1 MLLEWQTA
9 NVSQAYLSAVP
20 KGDGVNDVTAKQLER
35 ITNSKFVTGPL
46 TVADFVPRVRPT
58 LSQSRASRTSTS
70 SLVRLRLWPSFAVPA
85 SLAATVQLESAQ
97 NSLFTVIQ
105 VVTMQTQLL
114 DKAEIMPLATRQ
126 SALLFRAGL
135 CTIQ

>member
-1 MLLEWQTA
+1 M
-9 NVSQAYLSAVP
+9 SQAYLSAVP

-70 SLVRLRLWPSFAVPA
+70 SLVRLRL
-85 SLAATVQLESAQ
+85 
-97 NSLFTVIQ
+97 
-105 VVTMQTQLL
+105 
-114 DKAEIMPLATRQ
+114 
-126 SALLFRAGL
+126 
-135 CTIQ
+135 